1 MNTVKSWP
9 PVHKCTNKTAEMLLK
24 PSWMVFNPK
33 PTVTHVHTNQYWN
46 PQCNGLHC
54 AAAHHSIDPT
64 FPMLICDVP
73 QIEPYPFS
81 LYCTTCRTV
90 PLSCRPCY
98 NSVIFFTLIFLSPS
112 VEVRSLLY
120 PYKHPRTAILTF
132 LHKVRPSSAAA
143 ADIAHVIISDVLYV
157 ALV

>member
-1 MNTVKSWP
+1 MQW
-9 PVHKCTNKTAEMLLK
+9 AA
-24 PSWMVFNPK
+24 
-33 PTVTHVHTNQYWN
+33 
-46 PQCNGLHC
+46 LHC
-54 AAAHHSIDPT
+54 CSP
-64 FPMLICDVP
+64 FYRPNLPMLICDVP
-73 QIEPYPFS
+73 QIEPYPLS

-120 PYKHPRTAILTF
+120 PYKHPRTTIFTF

-143 ADIAHVIISDVLYV
+143 ADIAHVIISDVFMWPWFSWEEAVHGNRRMKGQMEVPFISQICLEVQV
-157 ALV
+157 AATDLQVN